1 MASRCTTCRFG
12 DKWGPSECECNLAVA
27 PREQMPAKAHVP
39 KKVPCKVHYSGRRC
53 ENGNSC
59 QYEHGELPPCKFYLQ
74 GNCTHRPCPF
84 PHTGTPQPQARDRDQ
99 KKLCRNIAEGRECPF
114 GERCHFSHSS

>member
-1 MASRCTTCRFG
+1 MRMQY
-12 DKWGPSECECNLAVA
+12 CNC

-59 QYEHGELPPCKFYLQ
+59 QYEHGELPPANSICKEIVLTAHALSHTLEPHNLKPETETETKRRCVAPLLRGANAPLVRDATFYILL
-74 GNCTHRPCPF
+74 R
-84 PHTGTPQPQARDRDQ
+84 
-99 KKLCRNIAEGRECPF
+99 
-114 GERCHFSHSS
+114 